1 MHARGEKIVMLT
13 ADVATFA
20 AVAEAAGVECLL
32 AGDSLGMVCR
42 TPSACRS
49 TRCANTESGP
59 RAAAHAR
66 HRLADRRPALPQSES
81 RSMRLRVFH
90 GQGLLLGSEHFT
102 DVHIQPLARCTVFSR
117 MKESRFDLL

>member
-49 TRCANTESGP
+49 TRCANTESV
-59 RAAAHAR
+59 AR
-66 HRLADRRPALPQSES
+66 GLRRTQGTAWLIADLPLRSQKVGTCGSVSFTDKAFCSVANTSPMYTSS
-81 RSMRLRVFH
+81 RSPAVLSF
-90 GQGLLLGSEHFT
+90 LE
-102 DVHIQPLARCTVFSR
+102 
-117 MKESRFDLL
+117 